1 MPEYNTVQ
9 NSFSFCLWG
18 LWGGGHLR
26 ETVGESGDRT
36 LGSAVL
42 TGEYTSN
49 FGGEVYRGYIT
60 VVESKQAS

>member
-1 MPEYNTVQ
+1 
-9 NSFSFCLWG
+9 
-18 LWGGGHLR
+18 LWGGHLT

-42 TGEYTSN
+42 AGEYTSN

-60 VVESKQAS
+60 VAGSKQAF